1 LDSTHASPAVDR
13 IGRFATALLLAA
25 LLPVA
30 LAAGDESAQA
40 TGVATGPAASDAP
53 PANPYGDDPI
63 EDNSFLLEE
72 AYNQEDAVIQHIGVF
87 TRGTEGKGWAFSFTQ
102 EWPVPVQRHQLSYTV
117 AGLSVDGAD
126 GYHRGAGDAA
136 INYRYQLA
144 RGSRVWVAPR
154 ASLLL
159 PVGDADS
166 GLGSGGWGVQLNLPV
181 SVRAAR
187 RLVTHTNVGFT
198 ALRGARG
205 ADGSEAN
212 AEAFSVGQ
220 SLIYLA
226 SSRVNLMLEAT
237 RTSFDE
243 VVAGRTHRE
252 EAAFVSPGLRFAID
266 TSSGLQIVPGI
277 AFPIGVGR
285 SDGDDAVLL
294 YLSFEHPF
302 APLAR

>member
-1 LDSTHASPAVDR
+1 LRP
-13 IGRFATALLLAA
+13 GRRLATTLVLLATLTAATAVLAE
-25 LLPVA
+25 
-30 LAAGDESAQA
+30 DEP
-40 TGVATGPAASDAP
+40 G
-53 PANPYGDDPI
+53 NPYGDDPI

-87 TRGTEGKGWAFSFTQ
+87 ARATEGKAWTFTFTQ
-102 EWPVPVQRHQLSYTV
+102 EWPVPAQRHQLSYTL
-117 AGLSVDGAD
+117 AGLSVEDEG
-126 GYHRGAGDAA
+126 GHRTGFGDVA

-144 RGSRVWVAPR
+144 RGSRLWAAPR
-154 ASLLL
+154 ISLLL
-159 PVGDADS
+159 PFGDAES

-181 SVRAAR
+181 SVRASR
-187 RLVTHTNVGFT
+187 CLVTHTNVGFT
-198 ALRGARG
+198 SLRGARG

-212 AEAFSVGQ
+212 AAALSVGQ
-220 SLIYLA
+220 SLVYLV
-226 SSRVNLMLEAT
+226 SSRFNLMLEAT
-237 RTSFDE
+237 WTAFDE
-243 VVAGRTHRE
+243 VAAERTTRE

-285 SDGDDAVLL
+285 SDGENAVLL